1 MEYLKLLLFQ
11 ELESKRMIMIKYTL
25 KEADEN
31 SRIYKTGFI
40 ISPIK
45 IKKRIKNVK

>member
-1 MEYLKLLLFQ
+1 MVKF
-11 ELESKRMIMIKYTL
+11 TL

-45 IKKRIKNVK
+45 IKKED

>member
-1 MEYLKLLLFQ
+1 MVKF
-11 ELESKRMIMIKYTL
+11 TL

-45 IKKRIKNVK
+45 IKKD

>member
-1 MEYLKLLLFQ
+1 MVKF
-11 ELESKRMIMIKYTL
+11 TL

-40 ISPIK
+40 ISSIK
-45 IKKRIKNVK
+45 IKKRTENVK

>member
-1 MEYLKLLLFQ
+1 MVKF
-11 ELESKRMIMIKYTL
+11 TL

-40 ISPIK
+40 ISPIRV
-45 IKKRIKNVK
+45 KKRTKNVK